1 MEKGLSY
8 LSDLNL
14 HGSVVLSGDEFVSRR
29 ALAGDVDIH
38 NILLLVLHLSSSLRN
53 YLLIK

>member
-1 MEKGLSY
+1 MEWDSY

-14 HGSVVLSGDEFVSRR
+14 HGSVVLGGDEFVGRR